1 MQKISDNLKP
11 VSFDESSYIIREGE
25 PIDTAYFIMR
35 GVAIEW
41 SFKAR
46 VNGEA
51 TTSSSQYP
59 NWLEKGA
66 FFGQEL
72 LHEWTSGQQASSSSN
87 ISNLPLSSKIVKI
100 PHKSW
105 SLCSKGK
112 WLEEYIVS
120 KTKFHVDEERLENDV
135 ASKYTGMKTC
145 RVHIWYTSQLKNCP
159 FKLFTYNAISSF
171 FFLFFFLNFFCE
183 KCIMHVEYGLWNS
196 QLDLDYLII
205 KLKILLPNFW
215 KK

>member
-1 MQKISDNLKP
+1 MLVLENIHETKLQKISDNLKP
-11 VSFDESSYIIREGE
+11 VSFDENSYIIREGE

-87 ISNLPLSSKIVKI
+87 IFNLPLSSKIVKS
-100 PHKSW
+100 H
-105 SLCSKGK
+105 
-112 WLEEYIVS
+112 
-120 KTKFHVDEERLENDV
+120 TKVEAFALKAND
-135 ASKYTGMKTC
+135 
-145 RVHIWYTSQLKNCP
+145 
-159 FKLFTYNAISSF
+159 
-171 FFLFFFLNFFCE
+171 
-183 KCIMHVEYGLWNS
+183 
-196 QLDLDYLII
+196 
-205 KLKILLPNFW
+205 
-215 KK
+215 